1 MIKISGGNNE
11 VAREKL
17 MPDLDRIRM
26 LMIENSVVIDANIR
40 KKSGL
45 LYYLAKVILYCA
57 VTVALNRR
65 GVFLLTLP
73 RNTYV

>member
-11 VAREKL
+11 VTREKL

-40 KKSGL
+40 KNSD
-45 LYYLAKVILYCA
+45 YYTI
-57 VTVALNRR
+57 
-65 GVFLLTLP
+65 
-73 RNTYV
+73 